1 MVQTP
6 QTEASDEHDKQCQ
19 FDNIDTLDAA
29 AMHDDSFKGAARPM
43 NSLFKPK
50 KGENSQIE
58 SLSEVQA
65 KVHLKI
71 QLLNDE
77 LNEVREV
84 IKHLNV

>member
-1 MVQTP
+1 
-6 QTEASDEHDKQCQ
+6 
-19 FDNIDTLDAA
+19 
-29 AMHDDSFKGAARPM
+29 MHDDSFKGAARPM

-71 QLLNDE
+71 
-77 LNEVREV
+77 
-84 IKHLNV
+84 